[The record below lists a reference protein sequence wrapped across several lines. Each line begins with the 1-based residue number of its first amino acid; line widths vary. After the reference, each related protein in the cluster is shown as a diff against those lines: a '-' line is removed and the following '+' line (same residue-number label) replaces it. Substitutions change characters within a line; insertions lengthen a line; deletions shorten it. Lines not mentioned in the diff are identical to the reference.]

1 MPRNFIVTYTKTS
14 IQLFRLLGVYI
25 RDSVQRMSLFVI
37 IWLRLSPVTLPQYS
51 LQICH
56 RHACWLPMFSVI
68 SCLSFFMI
76 PSLFSEASISAIDFT
91 GISSPPCTSKWR
103 SSLVFSTIST
113 PTIPPLYVYNLVFGR
128 SWETNGVG
136 KQHWW
141 DWGRFEDIR
150 AEALTWLVSLNNNLT
165 GSVGKRNIAKGWIK
179 AGISELVQGKT
190 ILSPEDPFENIE
202 AILI

>member
-1 MPRNFIVTYTKTS
+1 
-14 IQLFRLLGVYI
+14 
-25 RDSVQRMSLFVI
+25 
-37 IWLRLSPVTLPQYS
+37 
-51 LQICH
+51 
-56 RHACWLPMFSVI
+56 
-68 SCLSFFMI
+68 MI

-91 GISSPPCTSKWR
+91 GISSPPCTNKWR

-141 DWGRFEDIR
+141 DWGRFENIR

-165 GSVGKRNIAKGWIK
+165 GSVGKRILQKDESKREYPNLFKGRQSYRLKIHLKTLRQSLSKNQLAAPSSWIVPR
-179 AGISELVQGKT
+179 LVF
-190 ILSPEDPFENIE
+190 PVYF
-202 AILI
+202 

>member
-1 MPRNFIVTYTKTS
+1 
-14 IQLFRLLGVYI
+14 
-25 RDSVQRMSLFVI
+25 
-37 IWLRLSPVTLPQYS
+37 
-51 LQICH
+51 
-56 RHACWLPMFSVI
+56 
-68 SCLSFFMI
+68 MI

-91 GISSPPCTSKWR
+91 GISSPPCTNKWR

-141 DWGRFEDIR
+141 DWGRFENIR

-202 AILI
+202 AILIEKPTGSAIELNSASVGFSSVLLKDVMLLTLLNISASCLVRFYSVIVI